1 MQEEDTQVQNIPK
14 WITKEMF
21 KKEYYVLIIVALAKA
36 YSKNG
41 SVFNIMKNKNLPHR
55 KEKAKEFDASRRLAN
70 PLIYMVNMTI
80 VQLMV

>member
-21 KKEYYVLIIVALAKA
+21 KKAYYVLIILAK
-36 YSKNG
+36 SKNG
-41 SVFNIMKNKNLPHR
+41 RVFNMMKNKNLPHR
-55 KEKAKEFDASRRLAN
+55 KEMAKEFDASRRLAN